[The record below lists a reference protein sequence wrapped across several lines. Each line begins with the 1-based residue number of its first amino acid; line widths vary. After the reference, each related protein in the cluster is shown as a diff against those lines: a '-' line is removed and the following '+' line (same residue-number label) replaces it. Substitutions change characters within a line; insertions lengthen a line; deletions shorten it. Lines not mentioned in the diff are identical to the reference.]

1 LDCGGKPRAKP
12 PWMPAGTAPT
22 WESKTP
28 PQLVPSKYSPVMRYT
43 HPTPTLPLMSKSSL
57 QINLEYLVASSLLTI
72 FGWLPLRMAISAG
85 STLGRGAYYC
95 SGRLRR
101 TGQRNLELAFP
112 DLALSE
118 RRRLLHGCFQSL
130 GRLLGV
136 FSQFETAD
144 TRALQS
150 VVECE
155 GLEHIDAARQSG
167 RGVILFTGH
176 VGAWELTSFALS
188 LFDYPLSFLVRRI
201 DNPKIEKLVDE
212 RRERLGNRTIDKRSA
227 AREMLQTLQ
236 GGGTLGI
243 LVDLNT
249 LDREGIFVDFF
260 GVPASTTFMLAKL
273 ALRTEAAVL
282 PVFAPWD
289 RERQCFLLKI
299 GEPLTVTRSSD
310 NEDDVRCLTQLFTS
324 VVEKY
329 VRRYPDQWLW
339 IHRRWKTRPSGE
351 PGIYD

>member
-1 LDCGGKPRAKP
+1 
-12 PWMPAGTAPT
+12 
-22 WESKTP
+22 
-28 PQLVPSKYSPVMRYT
+28 
-43 HPTPTLPLMSKSSL
+43 MSKSNL
-57 QINLEYLVASSLLTI
+57 QINLEYLVAYSLLAI
-72 FGWLPLRMAISAG
+72 FGWLPPRAALLVG
-85 STLGRGAYYC
+85 SGMGRWGYYF
-95 SGRLRR
+95 SSRLRR
-101 TGQRNLELAFP
+101 TGQRNLGLAFP
-112 DLALSE
+112 ELTQKE
-118 RRRLLHGCFQSL
+118 RRRLLRGCFENL

-136 FSQFETAD
+136 FSQFATAD
-144 TRALQS
+144 PQTLQS
-150 VVECE
+150 LIECE
-155 GLEHIDAARQSG
+155 GLEHIDAAREGG

-188 LFDYPLSFLVRRI
+188 LFGYPLSFLVRRI

-227 AREMLQTLQ
+227 AREMLLILQ

-289 RERQCFLLKI
+289 RERRRFLLKI
-299 GEPLTVTRSSD
+299 DEPLRFEPSGD
-310 NEDDVRCLTQLFTS
+310 AEDDVRRLTQLFTG

-329 VRRYPDQWLW
+329 VRHYPDQWLW
-339 IHRRWKTRPSGE
+339 IHRRWKTRPPGE
-351 PGIYD
+351 PGIY